1 MTTEIRYRMGIL
13 TGKLKGYDSHSDLLR
28 IAREIQIEDLP
39 KSPANLSG
47 SENTPFKVFQTR

>member
-1 MTTEIRYRMGIL
+1 MGIL